1 MDIESLRVDS
11 RETDVGR
18 DTFAD
23 TSDTV
28 ANTADM
34 DDKAIHTTIKNIYT
48 LYFFKNK
55 ILN

>member
-1 MDIESLRVDS
+1 MDLESLRVDS

-18 DTFAD
+18 DTFVD

-34 DDKAIHTTIKNIYT
+34 ETKDLHTIKNIYT
-48 LYFFKNK
+48 LYFLK
-55 ILN
+55 